1 MCLRAGIIG
10 IQFAHDIAHS
20 VAASARNVTLGVP
33 VYVPSLQVCSRN
45 TMSRHM
51 VVCAFVTVTS
61 WSLCCAVLQI
71 GTFGSILRFA
81 SFPKNRNDMFDVS
94 MAGPL
99 VGTLLSFVAY
109 AVGTN
114 QAPSLPLPHVAL

>member
-1 MCLRAGIIG
+1 MAVSPFLTR
-10 IQFAHDIAHS
+10 S
-20 VAASARNVTLGVP
+20 LPVP
-33 VYVPSLQVCSRN
+33 VLG
-45 TMSRHM
+45 
-51 VVCAFVTVTS
+51 
-61 WSLCCAVLQI
+61 LQI

-114 QAPSLPLPHVAL
+114 HAVLKAP